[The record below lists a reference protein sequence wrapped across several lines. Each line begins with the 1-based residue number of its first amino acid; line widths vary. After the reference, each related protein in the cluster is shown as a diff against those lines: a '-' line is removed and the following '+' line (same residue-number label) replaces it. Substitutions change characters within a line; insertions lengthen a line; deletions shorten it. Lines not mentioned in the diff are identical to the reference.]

1 MGIFDLFRKRSD
13 PIPTARSS
21 DPAPGR
27 DEAVTGPAGATP
39 VDAVARAVRD
49 AKRNDSTAWHQS
61 QPRTD
66 ALESDRKRGVEESVY
81 LHSSRWDELL
91 VPGVDGMPPLRFKLH
106 NNRLWFAEDTTRKL
120 VKVQN
125 RKLRQ
130 LGVWTVKVRGYNY
143 YPEAVAA
150 TRMRLFEPVAL
161 IRERDNE
168 HDRNAVAIHS
178 SAGKIGYF
186 NKQMAAGISKRL
198 DAGDELVAFIT
209 SVDTPPN
216 VVAASPTIM
225 AHLRRQY

>member
-1 MGIFDLFRKRSD
+1 MGLFDLFRKRSD
-13 PIPTARSS
+13 PIPTAHST
-21 DPAPGR
+21 DPTPRR
-27 DEAVTGPAGATP
+27 DEAATRPVGATP
-39 VDAVARAVRD
+39 LDAFDRAVRG
-49 AKRNDSTAWHQS
+49 AKRNASTTWHQS
-61 QPRTD
+61 QPITD
-66 ALESDRKRGVEESVY
+66 ALEADRERGVEESVY

-91 VPGVDGMPPLRFKLH
+91 VPGADGMPPLRFKLH

-125 RKLRQ
+125 RKLRH
-130 LGVWTVKVRGYNY
+130 LGVWTVKVRGFNY

-161 IRERDNE
+161 VRERDNE
-168 HDRNAVAIHS
+168 YDKNAVAIHS

-186 NKQMAAGISKRL
+186 NKQMAAGLSKRL

-216 VVAASPTIM
+216 VVAASPEIM
-225 AHLRRQY
+225 AHLRR

>member
-1 MGIFDLFRKRSD
+1 MGLFDLFRKRFD
-13 PIPTARSS
+13 PIPTARST
-21 DPAPGR
+21 DPVPR
-27 DEAVTGPAGATP
+27 PDEATTGPAGATSL
-39 VDAVARAVRD
+39 DAVEHAVRD
-49 AKRNDSTAWHQS
+49 AKRDASTARHPS
-61 QPRTD
+61 QPIAD
-66 ALESDRKRGVEESVY
+66 ALEADRERGVEESVY

-91 VPGVDGMPPLRFKLH
+91 VPGTDGMPPLRFKLH

-130 LGVWTVKVRGYNY
+130 LGVWAVKVRGFNY

-161 IRERDNE
+161 VRERDNE
-168 HDRNAVAIHS
+168 YDKNAVAIHS

-186 NKQMAAGISKRL
+186 NKQMAAGLSKRL

-209 SVDTPPN
+209 SAETPPN
-216 VVAASPTIM
+216 VVATSPEIM
-225 AHLRRQY
+225 AHLRR